1 MRGTQHTT
9 LILLHLIPNGIFCRG
24 FGSRRIQKTLPKR
37 KRLAAAKMEDEWG
50 LTMEELDSLEKDAF
64 RKLADRHKPS
74 SAQGNRV
81 IPSTVL
87 SSPSKRTSGQV
98 AVKIFNDRPGRIALE
113 TQYNQHL
120 VAVLKSIVGHE
131 WDQLRR
137 VWTYPEGQLE
147 NIAKA
152 LSLLPQIVASIH
164 AVPPLNLPSA
174 CGAREYESGLPSPK
188 ERSPAKFQ
196 SSQDYECRK
205 SSPYRPSDGSPQT
218 QKNCFAVQI
227 YLINEDRIAIRS
239 TYNERVKEA
248 CQSVAGRHWNAEEK
262 VWTFPKNALDDL
274 LYSLDMISSLS
285 IAVEAI
291 SPLVLPDSWASRTLG
306 SWKLVQSDLKSGK
319 APSARQSL
327 WQEEQHVPESDPKKN
342 MQKLKVRI
350 FLHGSG
356 KIAAKFEYQQQL
368 VAAFRAI
375 PNSEWF
381 AKERLWMFPVSSLAV
396 TERTL
401 SQVDA
406 VAVDVESLD
415 PFVRHALEAASAL
428 PNLLGMYDNMP
439 AYLETQLLPFQ
450 RDGVRFVLEHGGR
463 ALIADEMGLGKTLQ
477 AIAVVSCLK
486 DAWPVLVITPS
497 ALRLQWALMIEQW
510 LKIRSSEILVVMSQW
525 SGSKIGNF
533 NIVQTSGKQTIQLD
547 GVFNI
552 ISYEL
557 VSKIQE
563 ILVNSDFKIVIADES
578 HYMKNPQAKRTNA
591 SIPLFQKAQYRILLS
606 GTPALSRPIELFKQ
620 LEALYPTVYNNI
632 HQYGQR
638 YCMGGIFGKY
648 QGASNREELHALMK
662 KTIMIRRLKKDVLSE
677 LPVKRRQQI
686 FLSLEDK
693 GLKQMRA
700 LFSELGAIKR
710 DINVCKSDEEA
721 QSLKYSENQL
731 INKIY
736 TESAEVKIPTVL
748 EFLGTMIEASCKFLI
763 FSHHQ
768 SMMDAIE
775 QFVVK
780 KNVGYIRIDGST
792 PASSRQTLVTK
803 FQDREDIKVAV
814 LSIRAAGIGVTL
826 TAASTVIFAELSW
839 TPGDLVQAEDRA
851 HRIGQVSSVN
861 VYYLHANDTVDDI
874 IWKSVQ
880 HKLENL
886 GQVLDGREDALEA
899 STSQH
904 YTSCK
909 GQRKLTSFLQPCTNN
924 NPSTITTDQES
935 GGEEL
940 DSNSDDSRAH
950 KVKKFKS

>member
-1 MRGTQHTT
+1 MRNIYYTT
-9 LILLHLIPNGIFCRG
+9 LILHNLLPKDIFCRG
-24 FGSRRIQKTLPKR
+24 FGSRKSKRHYQKAKR
-37 KRLAAAKMEDEWG
+37 FAAAKMEDEWG
-50 LTMEELDSLEKDAF
+50 LSMEELDSLEKDAF
-64 RKLADRHKPS
+64 RKLADRQKPT
-74 SAQGNRV
+74 SAQGNCV
-81 IPSTVL
+81 ILSNIM
-87 SSPSKRTSGQV
+87 SSPSKRTGGQV
-98 AVKIFNDRPGRIALE
+98 AVKIFNDRPGRIAIE

-120 VAVLKSIVGHE
+120 VGTLKSIAGHE
-131 WDQLRR
+131 WDQHRR

-147 NIAKA
+147 NVVKA

-164 AVPPLNLPSA
+164 AIPPLNLSSV
-174 CGAREYESGLPSPK
+174 CGAREYGSGLSSPG

-196 SSQDYECRK
+196 PSQDYECSK
-205 SSPYRPSDGSPQT
+205 SSPYRPLARSPQT
-218 QKNCFAVQI
+218 QKNCFVVQI
-227 YLINEDRIAIRS
+227 YLINEDRIATRS

-248 CQSVAGRHWNAEEK
+248 CQSVAGRLWNAEEK

-274 LYSLDMISSLS
+274 LNSLDTISSLS

-291 SPLVLPDSWASRTLG
+291 PPLVLPDSWALRTLG
-306 SWKLVQSDLKSGK
+306 SWNLVQSELRSGK

-327 WQEEQHVPESDPKKN
+327 WPEEHHMPETDSKRN
-342 MQKLKVRI
+342 TQKYKVRI

-356 KIAAKFEYQQQL
+356 QIAAKFEYQPQL

-375 PNSEWF
+375 PKSEWV

-396 TERTL
+396 AERTL
-401 SQVDA
+401 AQVDA

-415 PFVRHALEAASAL
+415 PFVRRALEAASAV

-439 AYLETQLLPFQ
+439 AYMETQLLPFQ

-477 AIAVVSCLK
+477 AIAIASCLK

-525 SGSKIGNF
+525 AGSNIGNF
-533 NIVQTSGKQTIQLD
+533 NIVQTSSKQTVRLD

-557 VSKIQE
+557 VSKLQE

-591 SIPLFQKAQYRILLS
+591 CIPLFQKAEYRILLS
-606 GTPALSRPIELFKQ
+606 GTPALSRPIELLKQ
-620 LEALYPTVYNNI
+620 LEALYPTVYKDV

-638 YCMGGIFGKY
+638 YCKGGIFGMY
-648 QGASNREELHALMK
+648 QGACNHEELHALMK
-662 KTIMIRRLKKDVLSE
+662 KTVMIRRLKKDVLSQ
-677 LPVKRRQQI
+677 LPLKRRQQI

-700 LFSELGAIKR
+700 LFSELRAIR
-710 DINVCKSDEEA
+710 SDIKVCKSDEEA
-721 QSLKYSENQL
+721 QSLKYSEKQL

-748 EFLGTMIEASCKFLI
+748 EFLGTMIEAGCKFLV
-763 FSHHQ
+763 FAHHQ
-768 SMMDAIE
+768 SMMGAIE

-792 PASSRQTLVTK
+792 PPSSRQTLVTQ

-814 LSIRAAGIGVTL
+814 LAIRAAGIGVTL

-839 TPGDLVQAEDRA
+839 TPGDLVQAEDRV

-874 IWKSVQ
+874 IWDSVQ

-899 STSQH
+899 SSSQH
-904 YTSCK
+904 YNPCK
-909 GQRKLTSFLQPCTNN
+909 GQRKLTSFLQSCTNN
-924 NPSTITTDQES
+924 SCSTITSDQAS
-935 GGEEL
+935 GGEQPG
-940 DSNSDDSRAH
+940 SNNDDSRAH